1 MKRCMLYW
9 VCYGFHCVKRCAVLE
24 VFVLGFH
31 CLERYATLGCAC
43 HGFYHVEK
51 CGGIFVMDK
60 YMFGYVCCAVHH
72 VEREA
77 IHVLLGGGVG
87 GGIIHTPYRKI
98 L

>member
-1 MKRCMLYW
+1 M
-9 VCYGFHCVKRCAVLE
+9 KRCAVLE

-31 CLERYATLGCAC
+31 RLERYATLGCAC
-43 HGFYHVEK
+43 HGFYRVEK

-77 IHVLLGGGVG
+77 IHVLLGEEGGDG
-87 GGIIHTPYRKI
+87 GGGLIHTPYRKI